1 MGWWVA
7 DLFHENKALLISQ
20 VFWVIFSIC
29 LHELGHGKAA
39 IALGDR
45 TPIETGHM
53 TWNPLV
59 HMGMTSI
66 VVFLI
71 TGIAWGLMPVNPSRL
86 RGAYADAKVAAA
98 GPAVN
103 LGLAIFCTVAL
114 ALWMKYAKAM
124 PGELYENFTTFFFAG
139 AMLNLVLLVLNLLPV
154 PPLDGS
160 RIVADFV
167 PGFRRL
173 IEKPNAAL
181 VGLILLVLAINA
193 GSAHVW
199 RTASRTVLD
208 AAQMLYL
215 RLP

>member
-7 DLFHENKALLISQ
+7 DLFHDDKALLISQ

-59 HMGMTSI
+59 HMGITSI

-86 RGAYADAKVAAA
+86 RGAHAEAKVAAA

-103 LGLAIFCTVAL
+103 LALAVISTVAL
-114 ALWMKYAKAM
+114 ALWMKYAKSA

-167 PGFRRL
+167 PPFRRL
-173 IEKPNAAL
+173 IDQPNAAL

-193 GSAHVW
+193 GSRQVW
-199 RTASRTVLD
+199 HTASRTVLD
-208 AAQMLYL
+208 ASQAIYL